1 MEENMEKIKKEQGKV
16 LIQSVLLCAVGL
28 LFIALGLSFLPIIGI
43 VVGAAF
49 LWFGLYPWVK
59 ILHRH
64 RANVLV
70 GSVSD
75 NYLQDRRLPVVILSA
90 TKERDGF
97 DFDPGLVDPSSVRL
111 GPGKTGPV
119 DDMTNPEI
127 YDRSLRDINDDGIA
141 DLILYF
147 SADSAGINEKVE
159 EVCVRAK
166 MRGGERV
173 IGCSTIEYGNES
185 ELMKKLEYV

>member
-1 MEENMEKIKKEQGKV
+1 MDKIRKEQGKV
-16 LIQSVLLCAVGL
+16 VIQSVLLCAVGL
-28 LFIALGLSFLPIIGI
+28 LFIALGLSFLPIVGI
-43 VVGAAF
+43 AVGAAF

-59 ILHRH
+59 VLHR
-64 RANVLV
+64 RKANVLI

-75 NYLQDRRLPVVILSA
+75 NYLQDRRIPVVILSA

-97 DFDPGLVDPSSVRL
+97 DFDPGLVDPTSVRV

-119 DDMTNPEI
+119 DDMSDPMI
-127 YDRSLRDINDDGIA
+127 YERSLRDINEDGIA

-159 EVCVRAK
+159 EVCVRARTK
-166 MRGGERV
+166 GGERV
-173 IGCSTIEYGNES
+173 VGCSRIDYGYES
-185 ELMKKLEYV
+185 DLMKRLEYV

>member
-1 MEENMEKIKKEQGKV
+1 MEKINKERGKV
-16 LIQSVLLCAVGL
+16 VIQSVLLCAVGL
-28 LFIALGLSFLPIIGI
+28 LFIALGLSFLP
-43 VVGAAF
+43 VVGIAVGAGL

-59 ILHRH
+59 VLHRQK
-64 RANVLV
+64 ANVLI

-75 NYLQDRRLPVVILSA
+75 NYLLDRRIPVVILSA

-97 DFDPGLVDPSSVRL
+97 EFNPALVDPTSVRI

-119 DDMTNPEI
+119 DDMSDPQVYE
-127 YDRSLRDINDDGIA
+127 RSLRDINEDGIP

-147 SADSAGINEKVE
+147 SADSAGFGEKVE

-166 MRGGERV
+166 TRNGERV
-173 IGCSTIEYGNES
+173 FGCNAVDYGYES
-185 ELMKKLEYV
+185 DLMKRLEYV